1 MHKILVALVA
11 AGLPALSYATALDT
25 NVDGTNFT
33 PEPETLGLIAGA
45 AIAWAIVRWK
55 KRK

>member
-1 MHKILVALVA
+1 MHKILVALVT
-11 AGLPALSYATALDT
+11 AGLSALSYARTLDT
-25 NVDGTNFT
+25 NLDGTNFT